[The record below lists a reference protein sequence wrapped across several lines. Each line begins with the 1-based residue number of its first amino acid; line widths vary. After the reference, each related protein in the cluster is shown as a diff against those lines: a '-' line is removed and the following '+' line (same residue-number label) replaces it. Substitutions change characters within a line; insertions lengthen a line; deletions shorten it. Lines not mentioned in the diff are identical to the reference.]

1 MIKIAEMTV
10 GTKGTTCLVVTAVSA
25 RKTKRGND
33 YLNLEFFDG
42 VDKITANYWDWGGRN
57 MPAINAILDVDYQ
70 VTEYAGTKQLTV
82 SALRSNTTLS
92 LAEFMPKANVDL
104 ELTYKD
110 AYALAADIKD
120 DTLRGI
126 CLDCL
131 DTYRDLWLRVP
142 GAKTI
147 HHAFMGGT
155 LVHSLSVARI
165 AKAMAEQI
173 PWANVDLA
181 TAGGLLHDIGKLF
194 TYSINGVV
202 VDMTY
207 HGRMFE
213 HLYIG
218 ARIVQEAAKN
228 YKESEIVDWLTHIIL
243 SHHGT
248 HEHGA
253 VVPPVLIEA
262 HIVYHA
268 DSVDAAAQMVTEA
281 ARKPGPDCWTERI
294 WALENMPHI
303 RPDYVADVLDE

>member
-1 MIKIAEMTV
+1 MIKIAEMNV
-10 GTKGTTCLVVTAVSA
+10 GNAGTTSLVVTAVSA

-42 VDKITANYWDWGGRN
+42 TDKITANYWDWAGTN

-70 VTEYAGTKQLTV
+70 VTEYNGTKQLTV
-82 SALRSNTTLS
+82 SGMRMNKTLS

-104 ELTYKD
+104 EVTYKD
-110 AYALAADIKD
+110 AYALASDIKND
-120 DTLRGI
+120 ILRGI

-131 DTYRDLWLRVP
+131 DQYRDLWLKVP
-142 GAKTI
+142 GAKTV
-147 HHAFMGGT
+147 HHAYMGGT

-173 PWANVDLA
+173 PLANIDLV
-181 TAGGLLHDIGKLF
+181 TAGALLHDIGKLY

-207 HGRMFE
+207 HGRMFD

-218 ARIVQEAAKN
+218 ARIIEEAAQN
-228 YKESEIVDWLTHIIL
+228 YPQSEVVDWLVHIIL

-248 HEHGA
+248 QEHGA
-253 VVPPVLIEA
+253 VVPPCMLEA

-268 DSVDAAAQMVTEA
+268 DSVDAAAQMIIEA
-281 ARKPGPDCWTERI
+281 AKKPTGEIWSDRI

-303 RPDYVADVLDE
+303 KPDHVIEVMD

>member
-1 MIKIAEMTV
+1 MIKIAEMNV
-10 GTKGTTCLVVTAVSA
+10 GTTGTTCLVVTAVSA

-42 VDKITANYWDWGGRN
+42 VDKITANYWDWAGKN

-82 SALRSNTTLS
+82 NALRSNATLS

-110 AYALAADIKD
+110 AYAMASDIKD

-131 DTYRDLWLRVP
+131 DKYRDLWLCIP

-147 HHAFMGGT
+147 HHAYMGGT
-155 LVHSLSVARI
+155 LVHSLGVARL

-173 PWANVDLA
+173 PWANTDLV

-207 HGRMFE
+207 HGRMFD
-213 HLYIG
+213 HIYMG
-218 ARIVQEAAKN
+218 ARIIEEVAKA
-228 YKESEIVDWLTHIIL
+228 YPKSEIIDWLTHIIL
-243 SHHGT
+243 SHHGSK
-248 HEHGA
+248 EHGA

-268 DSVDAAAQMVTEA
+268 DSVDAATQMVVEA
-281 ARKPGPDCWTERI
+281 ARKPGHYPWTDRI

-303 RPDYVADVLDE
+303 KPEYVMEVMDD

>member
-10 GTKGTTCLVVTAVSA
+10 GTTGTTCLVVTAVSA

-42 VDKITANYWDWGGRN
+42 VDKITANYWDWAGKN

-82 SALRSNTTLS
+82 NAMRSNATLS

-110 AYALAADIKD
+110 AYALASDIKD

-131 DTYRDLWLRVP
+131 DKYRDLWLCIP

-155 LVHSLSVARI
+155 LVHSLSVARL

-173 PWANVDLA
+173 PWANTDLV

-207 HGRMFE
+207 HGRMFD
-213 HLYIG
+213 HIYMG
-218 ARIVQEAAKN
+218 ARIIEEVAKA
-228 YKESEIVDWLTHIIL
+228 YPKSEIIDWLTHIIL
-243 SHHGT
+243 SHHGSQ
-248 HEHGA
+248 EHGA
-253 VVPPVLIEA
+253 VVPPVMIEA

-268 DSVDAAAQMVTEA
+268 DSVDAATQMVVEA
-281 ARKPGPDCWTERI
+281 ARKPGHYPWTDRI

-303 RPDYVADVLDE
+303 KPEYVMEVMDD

>member
-1 MIKIAEMTV
+1 MIKIAEMNV
-10 GTKGTTCLVVTAVSA
+10 GMTGTTCLVVSAVSA

-42 VDKITANYWDWGGRN
+42 TDKITANYWDWSGLN
-57 MPAINAILDVDYQ
+57 MPAINAILDVDFQ

-82 SALRSNTTLS
+82 NALRSNKALS
-92 LAEFMPKANVDL
+92 LAEFTPKADVDL

-110 AYALAADIKD
+110 AYALASDIKD
-120 DTLRGI
+120 ETLRGI

-131 DTYRDLWLRVP
+131 EKHQSAWLVVP
-142 GAKTI
+142 GAKTV

-155 LVHSLSVARI
+155 LVHSLSVARL
-165 AKAMAEQI
+165 AKAMALQI
-173 PWANVDLA
+173 PAANVDLA

-202 VDMTY
+202 IDMTDY
-207 HGRMFE
+207 GRMYE

-218 ARIVQEAAKN
+218 ARMIEEAAKP
-228 YKESEIVDWLTHIIL
+228 YKNRAMTDLLTHIIL

-248 HEHGA
+248 REHGA
-253 VVPPVLIEA
+253 IVPPCLIEA

-268 DSVDAAAQMVTEA
+268 DAVDAAAQMVVEA
-281 ARKPGPDCWTERI
+281 SKKPGPDMWTERV
-294 WALENMPHI
+294 WGLENMPQI
-303 RPDYVADVLDE
+303 RPEKIQEVANE